1 MSIVRLRLP
10 QNDFQPSAAASRTFI
25 VLSDFRGEK
34 NKASSDNE
42 FADRVGQ
49 GIGCLGQGLTRKIVL
64 SRIISF
70 PQQGL
75 TSESVFNSF
84 NAKFP
89 NAAVFAFTD
98 EQGAQWVGATPEL
111 LFRKRGNSYTT
122 ISLAGTRKAGSSEEW
137 GTKEIQ
143 EQNLVTEFIQHELE
157 ILGSERIRCGEVQ
170 TRNAGSIEHLC
181 NEITF
186 DYSGDW
192 KDVMNALHP
201 TPAVC
206 GMPRDQAKEIIQQIE
221 PHDREYYTGLI
232 GIEQGENVDVYV
244 ILRCLKIEEG
254 RIHVFVGA
262 GITKDSV
269 PELEARETRWKAES
283 LTDVIF

>member
-1 MSIVRLRLP
+1 MV
-10 QNDFQPSAAASRTFI
+10 
-25 VLSDFRGEK
+25 
-34 NKASSDNE
+34 SSDVD
-42 FADRVGQ
+42 FAARVEE
-49 GIGCLGQGLTRKIVL
+49 GIQLLNRGVAKKIVL

-98 EQGAQWVGATPEL
+98 KQGAQWVGATPEL

-122 ISLAGTRKAGSSEEW
+122 ISLAGTRKAGSTEDW
-137 GTKEIQ
+137 GDKEIQ
-143 EQNLVTEFIQHELE
+143 EQGLVTGFIQHELE
-157 ILGSERIRCGEVQ
+157 ILGAESILCGEVQ

-186 DYSGDW
+186 QYSGDW
-192 KDVMNALHP
+192 KDVMKALHP

-206 GMPRDQAKEIIQQIE
+206 GMPRSEAKEIITKLE
-221 PHDREYYTGLI
+221 PHGREYYTGLI
-232 GIEQGENVDVYV
+232 GIEQGANVDVYV
-244 ILRCLKIEEG
+244 ILRCLKIEDSKL
-254 RIHVFVGA
+254 HVFVGA

-269 PELEARETRWKAES
+269 PELESRETRWKAES
-283 LTDVIF
+283 LTEVIF